1 MLAGTCA
8 NEAVAQALLRKPS
21 KDVDMRIVTVCGS
34 LQARSAN
41 LALIQAAGRIAPSG
55 VEVVPFDRL
64 RALPFF
70 NPDLETGDDPP
81 AVTDWRRA
89 VAGADALLIASPE
102 YGHSLPG
109 MLKNGID
116 WLIGSGELHRKVVAI
131 TAAVGHPHR
140 GLMGLS
146 ALAQTL
152 GAVDAVI
159 VWNGPTV
166 VGPDFDAAVASILR
180 RLIES
185 TP

>member
-1 MLAGTCA
+1 
-8 NEAVAQALLRKPS
+8 
-21 KDVDMRIVTVCGS
+21 MRILTVCGS
-34 LQARSAN
+34 LQERSAN
-41 LALIQAAGRIAPSG
+41 LALIQTAGRIAPSG

-64 RALPFF
+64 RSLPFF

-89 VAGADALLIASPE
+89 VGGADALLIASPE

-109 MLKNGID
+109 ILKNGID

-131 TAAVGHPHR
+131 TAAVGHPRR

-159 VWNGPTV
+159 VWNEPTL

-185 TP
+185 TAAARKS